1 MVRCWRSMVAIILCI
16 LSLSGIAAAQKPQTA
31 NTLTLEDPAR
41 RPKATLADLSLLVG
55 HWQGEFLG
63 ANAEELWLPAAGGSM
78 VGLFR
83 LHKEGKVVFYEF
95 MILVE
100 EEASVSM
107 KLKHFHPDLKGWEA
121 QDAMKTFRLVKATRD
136 AIWFE
141 GLTFRKQVDGSLR
154 GFIAISAK
162 DGTVRE
168 ESFLYRPITTR

>member
-1 MVRCWRSMVAIILCI
+1 MIRYWRSMVAIILCI
-16 LSLSGIAAAQKPQTA
+16 MSLSGIAAAQKPQTA

-83 LHKEGKVVFYEF
+83 LHKEGKIVFYEF

-121 QDAMKTFRLVKATRD
+121 QDAMKTFRLVKATSE

-141 GLTFRKQVDGSLR
+141 GLTFRKQADGSLR

-162 DGTVRE
+162 DGSVRE
-168 ESFLYRPITTR
+168 ESFLYRPITPR